1 MRFNTS
7 MQKYF
12 SSSFYFKLYKTNY
25 LSITILEWILFA
37 DDSIEVLLFCWQR
50 RYETSLPQ
58 EHDNIDCH

>member
-25 LSITILEWILFA
+25 LNITILEWILFA
-37 DDSIEVLLFCWQR
+37 DDSIEVLLFC
-50 RYETSLPQ
+50 
-58 EHDNIDCH
+58 